1 MNNSSQDG
9 FQEYVFHTNFT
20 MGKVYK
26 VVDAYGLSCYLDFS
40 KLSMCEEF
48 DEFPLS
54 DVEEISES
62 DISEAEWDEVMEDM
76 DAGELS
82 ELKEML
88 TDTPEEL
95 ELPEFEPDAEF
106 YENLENTE
114 PEESDLDTML
124 KEVDTRQAELEE
136 MLEDTGESEEDEGW
150 QKVLTR

>member
-1 MNNSSQDG
+1 
-9 FQEYVFHTNFT
+9 
-20 MGKVYK
+20 
-26 VVDAYGLSCYLDFS
+26 
-40 KLSMCEEF
+40 MCEEF

-88 TDTPEEL
+88 ADTPEEL

-114 PEESDLDTML
+114 PEESDLDAML
-124 KEVDTRQAELEE
+124 QEVDTRQAELEE

>member
-1 MNNSSQDG
+1 
-9 FQEYVFHTNFT
+9 
-20 MGKVYK
+20 
-26 VVDAYGLSCYLDFS
+26 
-40 KLSMCEEF
+40 MCEEF

-95 ELPEFEPDAEF
+95 ELPEFEADAEF

-114 PEESDLDTML
+114 PEESDLDAML
-124 KEVDTRQAELEE
+124 QEVDTRQAELEE
-136 MLEDTGESEEDEGW
+136 MLEDTGESAEDEGW
-150 QKVLTR
+150 QEGVTRSLEGGRGMRGT